1 MSSIPQGVLIMDTA
15 TSAETNITLLGEGYA
30 AFGRGDLDTVS
41 RLFRADI
48 VWHALRLGALSGDHA
63 GRDAVFAFFG
73 RSAEMTQGT
82 FSVVPEEILAS
93 ETTGAVICRS
103 RGTRSGRQLDD
114 RQVHLYRL
122 VDGQVAEVWQYTGP
136 AADDFWA

>member
-1 MSSIPQGVLIMDTA
+1 METTISSA
-15 TSAETNITLLGEGYA
+15 ANSKLLADGYA
-30 AFGRGDLDTVS
+30 AFARGDLETVS
-41 RLFRADI
+41 TLFRSDM
-48 VWHALRLGALSGDHA
+48 VWHAQRLGTLSGDHV

-73 RSAEMTQGT
+73 QTMELTQGT

-93 ETTGAVICRS
+93 ETTGAVIVRS
-103 RGTRSGRQLDD
+103 RARRGDRQLDD

>member
-1 MSSIPQGVLIMDTA
+1 METTISP
-15 TSAETNITLLGEGYA
+15 ETNKQLLAEGYA
-30 AFGRGDLDTVS
+30 AFGSGDLETVAT
-41 RLFRADI
+41 LFRADM
-48 VWHALRLGALSGDHA
+48 VWHALRLGTLSGDHV

-73 RSAEMTQGT
+73 RTMELSQGS

-93 ETTGAVICRS
+93 ETTGAVIVRS
-103 RGTRSGRQLDD
+103 RARRGDRELDD